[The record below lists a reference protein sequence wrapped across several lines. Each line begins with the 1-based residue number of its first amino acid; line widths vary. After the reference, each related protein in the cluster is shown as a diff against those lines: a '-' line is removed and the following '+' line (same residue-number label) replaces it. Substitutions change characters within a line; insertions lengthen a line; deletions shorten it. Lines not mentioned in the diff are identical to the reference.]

1 MNGLAVVEE
10 GGDRIGEERERFK
23 EGLWFG
29 AGEEK
34 VMMEW
39 LGLYGLRL
47 RLFLFL
53 FLLQEE
59 YSSSSYALCD
69 LAHDSVR
76 MLGEPMG
83 SELELPRLHHSPSQI
98 PQPEEEVRS
107 SGTPVRWA
115 QIFMAFNARVVPEWL
130 EFH

>member
-1 MNGLAVVEE
+1 MV
-10 GGDRIGEERERFK
+10 DYF
-23 EGLWFG
+23 LWFQ
-29 AGEEK
+29 
-34 VMMEW
+34 W

-59 YSSSSYALCD
+59 YSSSSYAICD

-83 SELELPRLHHSPSQI
+83 SELALPRLHHSPSQI
-98 PQPEEEVRS
+98 PQPEEEVRLDQLQLLHE
-107 SGTPVRWA
+107 R
-115 QIFMAFNARVVPEWL
+115 L
-130 EFH
+130 LD